1 MGKSRKRTRLL
12 RVGIAAALLVAAM
25 PSVVS
30 AHEHLSP
37 LDALVG
43 RNQAGSAIKRECST
57 DPRDPAL
64 MKPGGHLCSDEDAAA
79 QVPTGQ
85 ERALVQHLTSEGERI
100 AQTHAPSER
109 TEIEFWAWTLTIFVA
124 AGGAFVLFNRRR
136 SPALSS

>member
-12 RVGIAAALLVAAM
+12 RVGIAAALLVVTVPSAA
-25 PSVVS
+25 S

-37 LDALVG
+37 LDPLVG
-43 RNQAGSAIKRECST
+43 GDQGGSAIERECSM

-85 ERALVQHLTSEGERI
+85 ERALIQHLTSEGERI
-100 AQTHAPSER
+100 AQAHAPSER
-109 TEIEFWAWTLTIFVA
+109 TEIEFGAWMLTIIVA
-124 AGGAFVLFNRRR
+124 VGGSFVLLSRRR